1 MVDRGDRVVVFADNG
16 PEAVVTF
23 WAALKAD
30 AVVSVVSP
38 QTRTD
43 KLAYL
48 LTHRNMLAAS
58 RSVADYLEIA
68 EDEVILDV
76 LPRLRPGP
84 LPGEKVLYTGDLC
97 RLDEDGYLYFV
108 ARMDDI
114 IKSRGEKVAPKEVET
129 ALYDVE
135 GVKEVAVISTPS
147 PPFRPTS
154 SARTP
159 PDVGEPRP
167 SHPQVVLA
175 IQILG
180 AATTARETRVSGKP

>member
-1 MVDRGDRVVVFADNG
+1 MPASTRCTAS
-16 PEAVVTF
+16 PS
-23 WAALKAD
+23 AL
-30 AVVSVVSP
+30 
-38 QTRTD
+38 
-43 KLAYL
+43 
-48 LTHRNMLAAS
+48 
-58 RSVADYLEIA
+58 
-68 EDEVILDV
+68 
-76 LPRLRPGP
+76 RLRPGP

-147 PPFRPTS
+147 PPFRSTS

-167 SHPQVVLA
+167 SHPQVLLA
-175 IQILG
+175 IEIL
-180 AATTARETRVSGKP
+180 AATTARETRVSGKPLATFPPAHEARFRLSPIVLCNSDHYFVNRCSGRAAYTCRVSWRPV